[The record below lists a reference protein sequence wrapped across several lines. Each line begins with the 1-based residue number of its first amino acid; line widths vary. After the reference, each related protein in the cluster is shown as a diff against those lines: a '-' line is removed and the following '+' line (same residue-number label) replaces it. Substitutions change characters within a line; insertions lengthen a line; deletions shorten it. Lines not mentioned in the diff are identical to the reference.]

1 MRGNTGFLCPSAAYD
16 DGVLFAP
23 IAPAPA
29 CFLLLLPRIGPLPGI
44 VAPGPK
50 VPAIPPTSDPTA
62 GLIGGNNPCG
72 PRLVVVSETGPG
84 AEAAAAAVAI
94 IASYSFRATKLSRS
108 RESRW
113 CLSCRVLA
121 SLSNTFTTTYVV
133 FTRFDRVSWHLI
145 FQLCIECHVSVPRKR
160 IVVEL
165 PVFVRSGFFDMM
177 CDGGEANGT
186 GRF

>member
-1 MRGNTGFLCPSAAYD
+1 MDAVKYDTTAGSCRASPDSSNNWFSGLRGSTGFLCPSVAYD

-23 IAPAPA
+23 IAPAPV
-29 CFLLLLPRIGPLPGI
+29 CFLLLLPRIDPLPGI
-44 VAPGPK
+44 AAPGPT

-62 GLIGGNNPCG
+62 GLMGGSNPCG

-94 IASYSFRATKLSRS
+94 MASYSFSATKLSRS

-121 SLSNTFTTTYVV
+121 SLSSTFTTTIGV
-133 FTRFDRVSWHLI
+133 HEI
-145 FQLCIECHVSVPRKR
+145 
-160 IVVEL
+160 
-165 PVFVRSGFFDMM
+165 
-177 CDGGEANGT
+177 
-186 GRF
+186 